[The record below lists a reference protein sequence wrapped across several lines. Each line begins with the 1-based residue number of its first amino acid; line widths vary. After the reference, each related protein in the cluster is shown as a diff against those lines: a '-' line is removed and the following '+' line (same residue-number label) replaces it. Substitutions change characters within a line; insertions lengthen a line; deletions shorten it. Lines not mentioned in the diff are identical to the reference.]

1 MRTFLPVLS
10 DTARTVLLGAI
21 RLYQLTLSPIF
32 GPCCRYSPSCSHYG
46 AEAVRRFG
54 VLRGSWLA
62 FHRVLRC
69 NPWGGA
75 GEDPVPQHFSMPAWP
90 CAWFTRL
97 VPRRTPTVERN
108 R

>member
-1 MRTFLPVLS
+1 MRTFPTVLS
-10 DTARTVLLGAI
+10 DTARSVLLGAI
-21 RLYQLTLSPIF
+21 RLYQLTLSPVL

-75 GEDPVPQHFSMPAWP
+75 GDDPVPQHWSTPALP
-90 CAWFTRL
+90 ARL
-97 VPRRTPTVERN
+97 APRRTFTVERN